1 MLKAFP
7 FDIENKTRML
17 LSSLIMFIQDEE
29 PKQYNNVR
37 KLKCETCRNQEG
49 RNKIYIY
56 KYIYIPKLSIDKLLE
71 SYKISGYKANLFYI
85 KFVAD
90 KYTTLKDTICN
101 SITKYQAPRNK
112 PNKVSVQPL
121 HNYYSCE

>member
-37 KLKCETCRNQEG
+37 KLKCETCRN
-49 RNKIYIY
+49 
-56 KYIYIPKLSIDKLLE
+56 
-71 SYKISGYKANLFYI
+71 
-85 KFVAD
+85 
-90 KYTTLKDTICN
+90 
-101 SITKYQAPRNK
+101 
-112 PNKVSVQPL
+112 
-121 HNYYSCE
+121 